1 MGMSRYTANQA
12 ALADS
17 AGGAIASELKPGDA
31 FTTHDGRTGT
41 VWRAWSPDLKGDAEA
56 NAAKHNFPFDA
67 RTHNTT
73 VGVTLGGR
81 VEFIDV
87 LSCDQLTIKR

>member
-1 MGMSRYTANQA
+1 MGMSRYTVNQA

-17 AGGAIASELKPGDA
+17 AGGAVAGELRPGDA
-31 FTTHDGRTGT
+31 FTTHDGRTGI
-41 VWRAWSPDLKGDAEA
+41 VWRAWSPDLVGEAEA
-56 NAAKHNFPFDA
+56 TAAKLNLSFDA

-73 VGVTLGGR
+73 VGVTVDGR